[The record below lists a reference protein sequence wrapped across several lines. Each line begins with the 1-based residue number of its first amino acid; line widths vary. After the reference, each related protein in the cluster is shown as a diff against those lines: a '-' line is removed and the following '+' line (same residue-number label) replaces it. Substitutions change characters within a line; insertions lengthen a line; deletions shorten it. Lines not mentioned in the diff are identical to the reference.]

1 MRHFFKKFK
10 QFGGLNLV
18 KAYYDKGLLSVA
30 VWQSLLVLFHRK
42 SLSQAD
48 GVLRRH
54 VSPMLREEFFPVMRR
69 LDKQYST
76 QTLSH
81 TRSNKVWF
89 FWMQG
94 LEEAPNVVKV
104 CLESLKKNLAD
115 REIVVL
121 DGSNIRDY
129 VDLPDYINAKH
140 EKGIITHTKFS
151 DLLRLELLIKYG
163 GTWIDSTVFCSDA
176 HYPHELLDSDLF
188 VFQRFRKG
196 TTVFGGLSNWFV
208 TSCTNNILLLILR
221 DMLYEYWKRY
231 DCDLDYFIFHLFFCM
246 IAEYHREEVN
256 NMPKHS
262 NRYPLVLGSR
272 LAEQYDALWYEN
284 LCSYTSFHK
293 LTYRLNSK
301 ALCHGTFYDVLIND
315 NRDE

>member
-1 MRHFFKKFK
+1 MRHFYRRFK
-10 QFGGLNLV
+10 QFGGLKLV

-30 VWQSLLVLFHRK
+30 VWQFLLVLFHRK

-48 GVLRRH
+48 GVLRKH

-69 LDKQYST
+69 LEKHYST
-76 QTLSH
+76 QELPH
-81 TRSNKVWF
+81 VRSNKVWF
-89 FWMQG
+89 LWMQG
-94 LEEAPNVVKV
+94 IKEAPDVVKV

-121 DGSNIRDY
+121 DSSNIRDY

-140 EKGIITHTKFS
+140 EKGIISHTHYS

-176 HYPHELLDSDLF
+176 HYPYELMDTDLF
-188 VFQRFRKG
+188 VFQRFKKG
-196 TTVFGGLSNWFV
+196 TKVFGGLSNWFI
-208 TSCTNNILLLILR
+208 TSCTNNVILLIIR

-231 DCDLDYFIFHLFFCM
+231 DCSLDYFIFHLFFCM
-246 IAEYHREEVN
+246 ISEYHWEEIN

-262 NRYPLVLGSR
+262 NGYPLALGSR
-272 LAEQYDALWYEN
+272 LAERYDASWYDK

-293 LTYRLNSK
+293 LTYRLNRK
-301 ALCHGTFYDVLIND
+301 ALSHGTYYDVLING
-315 NRDE
+315 NSDE